1 MKPQGKMKF
10 QVWLLIAVVFILG
23 GVTGASLDRLYMLRN
38 KPQAAAGP
46 NRGRQAMMED
56 MKRELNLSDEQ
67 VTHIRSVF
75 EQMRKEFTPKQFA
88 ECPAVKEMRE
98 RTRSRVFEVLSPE
111 QQKLY
116 DEFNARREAERN
128 GRHR

>member
-1 MKPQGKMKF
+1 MNPQGRVKY
-10 QVWLLIAVVFILG
+10 QVWLMIAVVFILG
-23 GVTGASLDRLYMLRN
+23 GVTGASLDRLYMLKN

-46 NRGRQAMMED
+46 NRWRQAMMDD
-56 MKRELNLSDEQ
+56 MKKEMNLTDDQ
-67 VTHIRSVF
+67 VTQIRSVYD
-75 EQMRKEFTPKQFA
+75 QMRKEFQPKQFA

-98 RTRSRVFEVLSPE
+98 RTRSKIFEVLSPE

-116 DEFNARREAERN
+116 DEFTAKREADR